1 MDTLVSEKFFLSD
14 YIDHTLLS
22 PTATKAEIK
31 QVVMDAQKFEFHSVM
46 VNPCWVKYVH
56 ALLNGLPIKTATVI
70 GFPLGANTMAV
81 KVSEAED
88 AIQNGADELDMV
100 MNIGMFKSGDE
111 DYVGEEIERIKLIA
125 HRQHR
130 ILKVIIETALLTDE
144 EKKAAARLVSAR
156 GADFIKT
163 STGFS
168 TGGATIKDVALLK
181 KYVTGTTLVKASGG
195 IHNRQEAMAM
205 IDNGADRLGTS
216 QSVAIVTEP

>member
-1 MDTLVSEKFFLSD
+1 MVSEKVFLSD
-14 YIDHTLLS
+14 YIDHTLLA

-31 QVVMDAQKFEFHSVM
+31 QVVAAAQKYKFHAVM

-56 ALLNGLPIKTATVI
+56 SLLTGSSIKTATVI
-70 GFPLGANTMAV
+70 GFPLGANTMTV
-81 KVSEAED
+81 KELEAEN

-100 MNIGMFKSGDE
+100 MNIGRFKSGDQA
-111 DYVGEEIERIKLIA
+111 YVGDEIERLKLIA
-125 HRQHR
+125 HSQHR

-144 EKKAAARLVSAR
+144 EKQAAAQLVSAK

-168 TGGATIKDVALLK
+168 TGGATVKDVALLK
-181 KYVTGTTLVKASGG
+181 KYVTSKTLVKASGG

-205 IDNGADRLGTS
+205 IDSGADRLGTS
-216 QSVAIVTEP
+216 QSVAIVTES